1 MLLLFFG
8 SYCSSCYVCSLVVFV
23 LALVVVV
30 DDDAVVVA
38 VVVAAVVAVVA
49 VVAAVAAVAV
59 AVSHCCNSV
68 GYHAVAQAPNYT
80 SSNPMAHAEPF
91 AGQASCWPQR
101 SCSTGWKAN
110 ASQLAARQGSSKS
123 RTVEETVQCWM
134 ILSGG
139 KCYYCYTWIWF
150 RLPCLRLD
158 SHCSM
163 IQILRPRIL
172 Q

>member
-1 MLLLFFG
+1 MFLLLFLLFVLLLFFG

-49 VVAAVAAVAV
+49 AVAVAV

-110 ASQLAARQGSSKS
+110 ASQLQGREAQNLAQLK
-123 RTVEETVQCWM
+123 
-134 ILSGG
+134 
-139 KCYYCYTWIWF
+139 
-150 RLPCLRLD
+150 
-158 SHCSM
+158 
-163 IQILRPRIL
+163 RPSNAG
-172 Q
+172 